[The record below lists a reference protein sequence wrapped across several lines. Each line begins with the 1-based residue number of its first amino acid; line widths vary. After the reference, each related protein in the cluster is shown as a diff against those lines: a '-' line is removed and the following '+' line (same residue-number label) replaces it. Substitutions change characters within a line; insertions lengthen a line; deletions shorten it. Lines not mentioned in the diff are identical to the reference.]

1 MLNKRSNI
9 IIILLILG
17 LSWVISYPM
26 NEWFSETM
34 LRHQLLQLP
43 AMLALGIFAGFWF
56 SKYFHISFTV
66 GITLLIFIMF
76 SFIFW
81 MLPHSIDLAVI
92 NTSFNRA
99 MHVNMLLA
107 GLFMIP
113 ILQSTLFEVK
123 IIFLGMLSSMLI
135 ATGIT
140 LTVYDLLLCS
150 SYNIAQQKETGS
162 RFIIAGIILYAGT
175 IFTFIRGSGKQ

>member
-1 MLNKRSNI
+1 
-9 IIILLILG
+9 
-17 LSWVISYPM
+17 
-26 NEWFSETM
+26 
-34 LRHQLLQLP
+34 
-43 AMLALGIFAGFWF
+43 
-56 SKYFHISFTV
+56 
-66 GITLLIFIMF
+66 
-76 SFIFW
+76 
-81 MLPHSIDLAVI
+81 
-92 NTSFNRA
+92 